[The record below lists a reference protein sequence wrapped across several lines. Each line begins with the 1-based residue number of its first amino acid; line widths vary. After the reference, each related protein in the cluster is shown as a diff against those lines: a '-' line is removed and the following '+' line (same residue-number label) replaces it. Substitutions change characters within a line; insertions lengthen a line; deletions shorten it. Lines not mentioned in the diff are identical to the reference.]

1 MPTFKGSKGAEEKW
15 ERLVMAVEFAN
26 NTTKR
31 AGAEYRDWPENI
43 IIMPELN
50 GRHEHTDVEGL
61 AADIRA
67 NEQIQPVGIRK
78 NDQGMPVLIYGHRRW
93 RAITLL
99 NERYPT
105 ERRYIKCTYTSAVSD
120 AEAFQMAIR
129 ENRCRKDV
137 SPVDDCANMRT
148 LENKFGY
155 NHEDIAKVY
164 FPEAATEAEFAE
176 ALRYVKQRLA
186 LKELAPEAVEAV
198 RNGRAEITA
207 AVGLAKMTKDQQREV
222 VAKPG
227 KIKVKDVTKPPKA
240 KAAPSQPVQA
250 APVDGEEFDPALD
263 TPVTI
268 EYDTPSAA
276 PVSSKRKDTSDASK
290 VKQFTDA
297 LTELLKDVDANDL
310 MDPDKEFVS
319 VKALKLLTLC
329 HTVDRLTNLQPVNAG
344 TATF

>member
-1 MPTFKGSKGAEEKW
+1 
-15 ERLVMAVEFAN
+15 MAVEFAN
-26 NTTKR
+26 DTTKR

-50 GRHEHTDVEGL
+50 GRHEHTDIEGL

-67 NEQIQPVGIRK
+67 NGQIQPVGIRK
-78 NDQGMPVLIYGHRRW
+78 NDQGLPLLIYGHRRW

-99 NERYPT
+99 NERYPA
-105 ERRYIKCTYTSAVSD
+105 ERRYIKCTYTSATSD

-137 SPVDDCANMRT
+137 SPIDDCANMRT
-148 LENKFGY
+148 LENKFSY

-164 FPEAATEAEFAE
+164 FPEAVTEAELAE

-198 RNGRAEITA
+198 REGRAEITA

-227 KIKVKDVTKPPKA
+227 KIKVKDVVKSKPAPTVQPVE
-240 KAAPSQPVQA
+240 AAPIE
-250 APVDGEEFDPALD
+250 GESFDPALD

-268 EYDTPSAA
+268 EYEKPSTPIAP
-276 PVSSKRKDTSDASK
+276 PVSSKRKDSKSDSDAYAYK
-290 VKQFTDA
+290 IRQFAMGFAD
-297 LTELLKDVDANDL
+297 LLKGIPIEDL
-310 MDPDKEFVS
+310 HNKDMDTVS
-319 VKALKLLTLC
+319 VDRVTLLALSF
-329 HTVDRLTNLQPVNAG
+329 TVDRLTNNGPVNAG

>member
-1 MPTFKGSKGAEEKW
+1 
-15 ERLVMAVEFAN
+15 MAVEFAN
-26 NTTKR
+26 DTTKR

-50 GRHEHTDVEGL
+50 GRHEHTDIEGL

-67 NEQIQPVGIRK
+67 NGQIQPVGIRK
-78 NDQGMPVLIYGHRRW
+78 NDQGLPLLIYGHRRW

-99 NERYPT
+99 NERYPA
-105 ERRYIKCTYTSAVSD
+105 ERRYIKCTYTSATSD

-137 SPVDDCANMRT
+137 SPIDDCANMRT
-148 LENKFGY
+148 LENKFSY

-164 FPEAATEAEFAE
+164 FPEAVTESELAE

-186 LKELAPEAVEAV
+186 LKELAPEAAEAV
-198 RNGRAEITA
+198 REGRAEITA

-227 KIKVKDVTKPPKA
+227 KIKVKDVVKSK
-240 KAAPSQPVQA
+240 SQPAPAVQTVEA
-250 APVDGEEFDPALD
+250 APVDSEAFDPALD

-268 EYDTPSAA
+268 EYEKPVTPIAP
-276 PVSSKRKDTSDASK
+276 PVSGKRKDSKSDGDAYK
-290 VKQFTDA
+290 VRQFVLWLEDILRDLDVA
-297 LTELLKDVDANDL
+297 DLTNPDV
-310 MDPDKEFVS
+310 EYVS
-319 VKALKLLTLC
+319 VKAKKLLGLA
-329 HTVDRLTNLQPVNAG
+329 HTVDRLTNNGPVNAG
-344 TATF
+344 TSPAAF